1 MKGVQTE
8 LNMVVEPIS
17 HGWGGGVD
25 AMAGQGLHGAMAVV
39 AWGSGCMGQWLHG
52 AVDSGNCYRYHTI
65 IHLAV
70 VIMNIER
77 NFHDQIIIMSGELV
91 LEDL

>member
-1 MKGVQTE
+1 MHHRTSANEGCTNRAKHGCRTDFTWLGV
-8 LNMVVEPIS
+8 
-17 HGWGGGVD
+17 GGLD
-25 AMAGQGLHGAMAVV
+25 AMDGQG
-39 AWGSGCMGQWLHG
+39 LHG